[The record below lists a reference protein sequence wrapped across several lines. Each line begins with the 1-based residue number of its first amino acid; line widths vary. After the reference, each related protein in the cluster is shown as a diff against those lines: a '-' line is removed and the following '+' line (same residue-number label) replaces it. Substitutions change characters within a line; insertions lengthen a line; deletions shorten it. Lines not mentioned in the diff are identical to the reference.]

1 VAAAEFFLVF
11 MNRRSPARD
20 YVLEPG
26 AHVDVNR
33 SSREIYDELLVMRC
47 RRRELA
53 AWDELVRRWNDR
65 LLYYLRRLI
74 EHEQDALNA
83 LQEVWLKA
91 FRGIG
96 TLRQGDRFAPWLY
109 AIARRSAMNHYRSS
123 YARREEAAGER
134 IAEEADED
142 FDERL
147 GFENAELVHFGLG
160 RLGLSEREV
169 LTLYFLEDLTTSE
182 IAGLLEIPVGTVK
195 SRLSK
200 ARSDLRRVLE
210 REARHE

>member
-1 VAAAEFFLVF
+1 MKEIFPLL
-11 MNRRSPARD
+11 MNRMLLARD
-20 YVLEPG
+20 YLVEPG

-33 SSREIYDELLVMRC
+33 PSHEIYDELLVMRC
-47 RRRELA
+47 RRREVA

-74 EHEQDALNA
+74 DHEQDSLNA
-83 LQEVWLKA
+83 LQEVWLSA

-109 AIARRSAMNHYRSS
+109 AIARRSAMNHFRSS
-123 YARREEAAGER
+123 YARREEAAGEA
-134 IAEEADED
+134 IAEEADDE
-142 FDERL
+142 FDERQ

-160 RLGLSEREV
+160 QLGLAEREV

-195 SRLSK
+195 SRLFK
-200 ARSDLRRVLE
+200 ARCDLRRVLE
-210 REARHE
+210 SEARHE